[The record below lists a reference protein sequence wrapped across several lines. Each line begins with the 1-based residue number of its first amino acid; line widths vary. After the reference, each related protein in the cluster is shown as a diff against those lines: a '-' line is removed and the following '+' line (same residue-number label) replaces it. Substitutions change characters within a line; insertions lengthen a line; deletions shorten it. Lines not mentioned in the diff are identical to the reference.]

1 MSYLFLLSLPFIR
14 LNLLFIISGWEKFI
28 GAILALGTAGIVGVC
43 GAVLFGCLL
52 IGCIICAVTCCRKPC
67 GKCWKA
73 VCKPFKIAK
82 KSIGKKLS
90 QRDNR
95 VKEKDNGNVKEK
107 EHDTVKTD
115 KSEDKTPELIS
126 APAPIIPVSSAEKQN
141 ESVNPSHNTDGSNR
155 KSDPSVPSGDR
166 NVTSGGRDAKLVSS
180 GLIIAEDADHVTR
193 IDT

>member
-1 MSYLFLLSLPFIR
+1 M
-14 LNLLFIISGWEKFI
+14 ISGWEKFI

-52 IGCIICAVTCCRKPC
+52 IGCIICAVTCCRRPC

-73 VCKPFKIAK
+73 VCKPLTNAK

-90 QRDNR
+90 QKDNR
-95 VKEKDNGNVKEK
+95 VKEKDGGNAKEK
-107 EHDTVKTD
+107 ERDTVKID
-115 KSEDKTPELIS
+115 KSEDKTPGSTS

-141 ESVNPSHNTDGSNR
+141 ESVNPSHDTDGSNR
-155 KSDPSVPSGDR
+155 KSDPSVTSGDK

-180 GLIIAEDADHVTR
+180 GLIRVEDADDVTK